1 MPWTVPVWVLVLAC
15 GLCGQLIKAA
25 AYCAIQRRFSAVV
38 LVQSVG
44 LPSLPAAVLACLVT
58 LMTMNHGWGSP
69 EAGFALVFAVIG
81 IHDSLKL
88 GGASRRHQEAL
99 FAIVDHL
106 QAEDRFPNLAVSY
119 LDPRTHHPLHM
130 VLGAVLGGLFALA
143 FGGASG

>member
-1 MPWTVPVWVLVLAC
+1 MPWVAPAWVLVLAC

-25 AYCAIQRRFSAVV
+25 AYCAVQGKFSAVV

-44 LPSLPAAVLACLVT
+44 LPSLPATVLACLAT
-58 LMTMNHGWGSP
+58 LMAMNHGWGSV
-69 EAGFALVFAVIG
+69 EAGFALVLAVVG

-99 FAIVDHL
+99 YAIVDHL
-106 QAEDRFPNLAVSY
+106 QEDERFPNLAVSY

-130 VLGAVLGGLFALA
+130 VVGALLGGLFALA